1 MPAREGRRTGGTRK
15 VDPEVARF
23 FMALGA
29 VGYIRPAAELA
40 GVDLERAWEWVAGIE
55 RPSWTTRRAEAAIRL
70 FTVATE
76 ALDRT
81 RRLLTGSEVDDDGG
95 PGLRD
100 LVMVAE
106 RFYTAALKLDKD
118 VAADGARDWEL
129 ELATGTAGQASP
141 SSAAEPAD
149 TAPGAAD
156 GHE

>member
-1 MPAREGRRTGGTRK
+1 MAARQHRQTGGARP

-40 GVDLERAWEWVAGIE
+40 GVDLARAWEWVEGVE
-55 RPSWTTRRAEAAIRL
+55 RPNWATRRAEAAIRL

-76 ALDRT
+76 ALDRA
-81 RRLLTGSEVDDDGG
+81 RRLLTADEGAADGG

-106 RFYTAALKLDKD
+106 RFYTAALRLDKD
-118 VAADGARDWEL
+118 VAADEARVWEL
-129 ELATGTAGQASP
+129 DLAAGPAAAP
-141 SSAAEPAD
+141 SGSDRSEPAD
-149 TAPGAAD
+149 AAPGASGRD
-156 GHE
+156 E